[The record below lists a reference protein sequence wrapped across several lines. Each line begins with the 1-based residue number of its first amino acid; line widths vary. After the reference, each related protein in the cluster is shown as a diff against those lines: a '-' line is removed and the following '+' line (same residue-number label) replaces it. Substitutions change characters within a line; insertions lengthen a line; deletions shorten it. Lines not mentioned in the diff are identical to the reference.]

1 MLYNYCMVIKN
12 MFCAGEA
19 NHLALV
25 TPTAIN
31 ECLMF

>member
-12 MFCAGEA
+12 MFSGGEA

-31 ECLMF
+31 